1 MLAMV
6 ECLIVVLI
14 PRPWS
19 ICMEIKDV
27 LILFLSLKWLK
38 YKKNEQVNKE
48 VKKRNNVVSVSNQNL
63 SIL

>member
-6 ECLIVVLI
+6 EGLIVVLI